1 MEQKEASEGSSLLFF
16 YSCVRGMSVSTDN
29 CFTHRRGWQECVE
42 LRSKC
47 KQNNAEYG
55 AHWLASADNL
65 RKWDGEK
72 ERRQN
77 RDLEVY

>member
-1 MEQKEASEGSSLLFF
+1 
-16 YSCVRGMSVSTDN
+16 V
-29 CFTHRRGWQECVE
+29 
-42 LRSKC
+42 
-47 KQNNAEYG
+47 
-55 AHWLASADNL
+55 LASTDNL